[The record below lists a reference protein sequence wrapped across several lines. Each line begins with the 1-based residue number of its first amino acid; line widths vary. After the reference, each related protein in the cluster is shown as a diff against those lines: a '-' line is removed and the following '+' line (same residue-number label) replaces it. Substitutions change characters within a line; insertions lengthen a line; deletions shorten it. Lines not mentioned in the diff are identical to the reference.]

1 VDDRAVAFKIFD
13 VMILGLGTFA
23 LVYAASYGAV
33 TELFNA
39 SAAGL
44 ADEGSTSAAATGAG
58 YAAQAFRYLPFFAL
72 AAAAFALVAGAVA
85 ERRVS

>member
-23 LVYAASYGAV
+23 LVYAAGYGAGA
-33 TELFNA
+33 ELFGA
-39 SAAGL
+39 STTAGL
-44 ADEGSTSAAATGAG
+44 TGEAATGAG
-58 YAAQAFRYLPFFAL
+58 YAEQAFRYLPFFAI

-85 ERRVS
+85 ERRVT